1 MRWEGRYLTILAV
14 ALLLLAGSTAGC
26 LKDDDNGNGNGGDGG
41 EVLANAGPDVVGLVG
56 EPVTFNGSAS
66 SGKVERYWWDIDLS
80 DDPANLTA
88 DLLGSE
94 VQHTYTEA
102 GVYTVT
108 LTVEGKKDKNS
119 TDTLVA
125 KIDLVEEKAGSLGRA
140 AVNDSY
146 EYTLTADVQKV
157 MLTLTY
163 PTTIGTLPP
172 FVVVLDMYIYAGDT
186 QPFTSTVG
194 QLPDQGDTQTKELD
208 LALTVPVANGGFS
221 LEVRGVGN
229 PLGDGSYTL
238 KVEIYYHAV

>member
-1 MRWEGRYLTILAV
+1 MRWEGRRLTILAV
-14 ALLLLAGSTAGC
+14 VVLMLAGSMAGC
-26 LKDDDNGNGNGGDGG
+26 LKDEDNGNGNGGDGG
-41 EVLANAGPDVVGLVG
+41 EVLANAGADVTGLVG
-56 EPVTFNGSAS
+56 EPVTFNGTAS
-66 SGKVERYWWDIDLS
+66 SGKIEKYWWDVDLS
-80 DDPANLTA
+80 DDPGNLTQ
-88 DLLGSE
+88 DLVGSE
-94 VQHTYTEA
+94 VQYTYDVA

-125 KIDLVEEKAGSLGRA
+125 KVGLVEEKAGSLRKT

-146 EYTLTADVQKV
+146 AYTVTADVQKV

-163 PTTIGTLPP
+163 PTTTGTLPP
-172 FVVVLDMYIYAGDT
+172 IAIVLDMYVFAGET

-208 LALTVPVANGGFS
+208 LALTVPVTNGGFTI
-221 LEVRGVGN
+221 EVRGNGN
-229 PLGDGSYTL
+229 PIADGSYTL